1 MKKIIAVLALI
12 CSFSF
17 FAFSSESASM
27 AFVEGC
33 KAYSTGDWSSAKIM
47 LKKAVSYTQNQN
59 ADTYYMLI
67 SAEINAGDYKGALE
81 DCNYYLEHFK
91 NSIYYPRISYQK
103 GKLLYNLGEY
113 EKSIIALS
121 DFCHQYENNELYPY
135 ALFYIGESLYEGYR
149 YNDALEIYDRVV
161 TEFPDFEKVSAAKYK
176 IESIS
181 QRSREE
187 KLLYLLKQTGE
198 EYLSAKEDY
207 EKQLRQYNSES
218 VALTRQKLQETQI
231 RNEELEK
238 QIADL
243 QMEVAS
249 LKAESEQKE
258 ALLSVMNNNQ
268 KQNSENQYE
277 ESSENDE
284 KQIEDSFSDNYINQN
299 TINDL
304 DTFKEDSD
312 IPNQEPFDETREQI
326 QSMKEKAL
334 EIQRILN
341 EQTVDH

>member
-1 MKKIIAVLALI
+1 
-12 CSFSF
+12 
-17 FAFSSESASM
+17 
-27 AFVEGC
+27 
-33 KAYSTGDWSSAKIM
+33 M

-249 LKAESEQKE
+249 LKAENEQKDT
-258 ALLSVMNNNQ
+258 LLSVMNNNQ

-277 ESSENDE
+277 EFSENDE

-312 IPNQEPFDETREQI
+312 IPNQEPFDETAQQI
-326 QSMKEKAL
+326 KKLKEKAL
-334 EIQRILN
+334 EAQRIL
-341 EQTVDH
+341 EETK